1 VTNHLAF
8 ARRELRRL
16 VLERLRAVCASD
28 DEFRLE
34 ARELLGVYPA

>member
-1 VTNHLAF
+1 
-8 ARRELRRL
+8 

-34 ARELLGVYPA
+34 ARELLGVDPA